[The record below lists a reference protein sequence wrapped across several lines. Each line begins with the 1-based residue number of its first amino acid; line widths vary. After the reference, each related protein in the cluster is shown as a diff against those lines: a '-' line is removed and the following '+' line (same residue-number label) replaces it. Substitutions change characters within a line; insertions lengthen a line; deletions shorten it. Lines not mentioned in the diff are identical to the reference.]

1 MALEDDMNWSKS
13 QLMGGVAETAS
24 PKKGKEPKGK
34 GVAEDPLLWGRPGH
48 LTSSEADTYERF
60 KAEIAKRDEDFR
72 STVFCFGE
80 EEGEV
85 WALTRWLRARKFVY
99 EDVIA
104 MVEEATKVRADAKKD
119 NFYPDP
125 ADALGCDA
133 GLYFNMYPQ
142 LYYGSSKS
150 GVPLYFSKAGVLN
163 VDGVEQITTLDGI
176 IKFHWFIMMHDY
188 ANRLRAQKAKDPNF
202 KR

>member
-1 MALEDDMNWSKS
+1 MYTFTLFICQEA
-13 QLMGGVAETAS
+13 
-24 PKKGKEPKGK
+24 KGK

-48 LTSSEADTYERF
+48 LTSDEADTFFRF
-60 KAEIAKRDEDFR
+60 KEEIQRRDDDDFK
-72 STVFCFGE
+72 STVYCFGP

-99 EDVIA
+99 QDVIS
-104 MVEEATKVRADAKKD
+104 MIEEATQVRASAKKD
-119 NFYPDP
+119 DFYPNP
-125 ADALGCDA
+125 SVALGCDA
-133 GLYFNMYPQ
+133 ALYFAMYPQ
-142 LYYGSSKS
+142 LYYGNSKT

-188 ANRLRAQKAKDPNF
+188 ANRLRAQKKKDPQF

>member
-1 MALEDDMNWSKS
+1 M
-13 QLMGGVAETAS
+13 
-24 PKKGKEPKGK
+24 
-34 GVAEDPLLWGRPGH
+34 LWGRPGH
-48 LTSSEADTYERF
+48 LTSEEADTYERF
-60 KAEIAKRDEDFR
+60 RKEVEARGDDFR

-99 EDVIA
+99 DDVIA
-104 MVEEATKVRADAKKD
+104 MIEEATNVRKDAKKD
-119 NFYPDP
+119 DFYPNP

-133 GLYFNMYPQ
+133 ALYFAMYPQ
-142 LYYGSSKS
+142 LYYGNSKH

-188 ANRLRAQKAKDPNF
+188 ANRLRAQKARDPNF
-202 KR
+202 KRYVAFDDKSLSWFVRRRAHRPLPSVSNASVSWTWIN